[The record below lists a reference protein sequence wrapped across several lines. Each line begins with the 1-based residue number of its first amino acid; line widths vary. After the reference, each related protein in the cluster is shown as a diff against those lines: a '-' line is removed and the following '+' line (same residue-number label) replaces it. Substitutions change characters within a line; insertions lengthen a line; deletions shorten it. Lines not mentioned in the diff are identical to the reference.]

1 MKHFISRR
9 NFLKAAGVTAAASAM
24 AAAVP
29 QASAGFLTGKDA
41 AVTILYTNDV
51 HTYIDN
57 KSPKLTYAAIAAMK
71 QGYVDEGKPVLL
83 VDAGDHIQGT
93 AYGSMDDGATII
105 ELMNE
110 AGYDIATLGNH
121 EFDYGVDRL
130 MELAAGA
137 EFPYLSCNFTGLAA
151 GEPVFQPYALL
162 DYGDTT
168 VGYVGICTPE
178 SLTKTDPTYFRDE
191 AGEAVYGFRQ
201 GGDGQELYDCVQA
214 AVDQARAEGADY
226 VVAVGHLGN
235 EGISAQW
242 SSQAVIAHTTGID
255 VSLDGHS
262 HEQYERTLPNREGK
276 DVVLAQT
283 GTGLTAIGQVI
294 LDPVTGEIQ
303 AELVAGYAGRD
314 PEMEEEI
321 AAVQAQY
328 EEQLSQVV
336 GSTDVALVTTDPAT
350 GEYWVRSRETN
361 LGDFCADAY
370 RAVMGADIA
379 FVNGGGIRAELAPGE
394 VTYGD
399 ILDLHPYGNALCLVE
414 ATGQQIL
421 DALEM
426 GARKYPQTS
435 GGFLQVS
442 GLTYTIDAAVPSSV
456 VVDENGAFQSVDG
469 PRRVTGVK
477 VGGQPLELDR
487 VYTLASHNYMLKS
500 GGDGYTMFQGCTLL
514 KDETVLDNQ
523 ALIRYLGQILEGDL
537 SAYSA
542 PGGQGRIQI
551 AETAEETGGAPA
563 EPEEPAA
570 GARIYVVQPGDCLWT
585 IARQELGGGLRW
597 VEIYD
602 ANRDQIQDPDRIQAG
617 MELELPA

>member
-1 MKHFISRR
+1 MKKVDRW
-9 NFLKAAGVTAAASAM
+9 AALTAALLLTVSLAPASQ
-24 AAAVP
+24 AAE
-29 QASAGFLTGKDA
+29 AGEKI
-41 AVTILYTNDV
+41 VILHTNDV
-51 HTYIDN
+51 HCALDDAIG
-57 KSPKLTYAAIAAMK
+57 YAGLAAYAGALEE
-71 QGYVDEGKPVLL
+71 QYGADRVTL
-83 VDAGDHIQGT
+83 VDAGDAIQGQAVGT
-93 AYGSMDDGATII
+93 LSQGEYII
-105 ELMNE
+105 SLMNA
-110 AGYDIATLGNH
+110 AGYDLAVPGNH

-551 AETAEETGGAPA
+551 AETGEETGGAPA

>member
-1 MKHFISRR
+1 MKKVDRW
-9 NFLKAAGVTAAASAM
+9 AALTAALLLTVSLAPASQ
-24 AAAVP
+24 AAE
-29 QASAGFLTGKDA
+29 AGEKI
-41 AVTILYTNDV
+41 VILHTNDV
-51 HTYIDN
+51 HCAMDDAIG
-57 KSPKLTYAAIAAMK
+57 YAGLAAYAGALEE
-71 QGYVDEGKPVLL
+71 QYGADRVTL
-83 VDAGDHIQGT
+83 VDAGDAIQGQAVGT
-93 AYGSMDDGATII
+93 LSQGEYII
-105 ELMNE
+105 SLMNA
-110 AGYDIATLGNH
+110 AGYDLAVPGNH

-214 AVDQARAEGADY
+214 AVDQARAGGADY

-255 VSLDGHS
+255 VFLDGHS

-336 GSTDVALVTTDPAT
+336 GSTDVALVTTRPGHRGILGPEPGDQPGGLLRRRLPSGDGGGYRLCQRRRHPGGAGAGGGHLWGHPGPAPLWQRPVPGGGHRTADP
-350 GEYWVRSRETN
+350 GR
-361 LGDFCADAY
+361 LGD
-370 RAVMGADIA
+370 
-379 FVNGGGIRAELAPGE
+379 GGTEVSPDQRRFPPG
-394 VTYGD
+394 VRP
-399 ILDLHPYGNALCLVE
+399 DLYH
-414 ATGQQIL
+414 
-421 DALEM
+421 
-426 GARKYPQTS
+426 
-435 GGFLQVS
+435 
-442 GLTYTIDAAVPSSV
+442 
-456 VVDENGAFQSVDG
+456 
-469 PRRVTGVK
+469 
-477 VGGQPLELDR
+477 
-487 VYTLASHNYMLKS
+487 
-500 GGDGYTMFQGCTLL
+500 
-514 KDETVLDNQ
+514 
-523 ALIRYLGQILEGDL
+523 
-537 SAYSA
+537 
-542 PGGQGRIQI
+542 
-551 AETAEETGGAPA
+551 
-563 EPEEPAA
+563 
-570 GARIYVVQPGDCLWT
+570 
-585 IARQELGGGLRW
+585 
-597 VEIYD
+597 
-602 ANRDQIQDPDRIQAG
+602 
-617 MELELPA
+617 